1 MARRR
6 TKGQTTQW
14 PKEGQKDKHLNGQ
27 KKDKRTNNSM
37 AKRRTKG
44 QTTQWPKEEGQ
55 KDKHLN
61 GQKKDKRTNTSM
73 AKRRRTK
80 GQPTIYEASHSN
92 TNPNK
97 KNRGK
102 LSTFILTTVKTGLQ
116 KYHDTRFSRGDV
128 NK

>member
-1 MARRR
+1 
-6 TKGQTTQW
+6 
-14 PKEGQKDKHLNGQ
+14 
-27 KKDKRTNNSM
+27 M

-44 QTTQWPKEEGQ
+44 QTPQWPKEGQ
-55 KDKHLN
+55 RDKHLN

-73 AKRRRTK
+73 AKRRTK
-80 GQPTIYEASHSN
+80 EQPTIYEASHSN

-97 KNRGK
+97 KNRDK

-128 NK
+128 NEYGL

>member
-1 MARRR
+1 MAKRRR

-14 PKEGQKDKHLNGQ
+14 PK
-27 KKDKRTNNSM
+27 
-37 AKRRTKG
+37 
-44 QTTQWPKEEGQ
+44 EGQ